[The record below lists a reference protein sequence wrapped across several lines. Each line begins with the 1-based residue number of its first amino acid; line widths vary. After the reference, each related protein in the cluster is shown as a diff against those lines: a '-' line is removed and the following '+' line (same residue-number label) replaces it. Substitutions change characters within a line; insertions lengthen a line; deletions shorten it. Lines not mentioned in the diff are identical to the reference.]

1 MRAALG
7 GRRPALC
14 GRGRDAGLGRG
25 SRAGRNGAE
34 IQGAAYGPHMKA
46 DINGARIHYRREGA
60 GFPILMFHA
69 GIADS
74 RMWQPQADEFAKEF
88 DVIRPDMRGFGDSEL
103 PPRRWSPVG
112 DVIALIDEL
121 GLKPAH
127 LIGCS
132 LGGGLAMGGDS
143 FGKKY
148 PEVFAEVRAADE
160 AKDFKALNE
169 AEARLFLDGP
179 RRSRG
184 HVGGELREL
193 FLDMNGRNVHI
204 DFESA
209 PADERD
215 PP

>member
-1 MRAALG
+1 M
-7 GRRPALC
+7 
-14 GRGRDAGLGRG
+14 
-25 SRAGRNGAE
+25 
-34 IQGAAYGPHMKA
+34 IV

-74 RMWQPQADEFAKEF
+74 RMWQPQADEFAKQF

-127 LIGCS
+127 VIGCS
-132 LGGGLAMGGDS
+132 LGGGLAVELALDHPARISKLVLVGPSVSGAN

-148 PEVFAEVRAADE
+148 PELRRDQGGGRREGPRGIERSGGTSLPGRAA
-160 AKDFKALNE
+160 AST
-169 AEARLFLDGP
+169 RSC
-179 RRSRG
+179 RRRAS
-184 HVGGELREL
+184 
-193 FLDMNGRNVHI
+193 
-204 DFESA
+204 
-209 PADERD
+209 
-215 PP
+215 

>member
-1 MRAALG
+1 M
-7 GRRPALC
+7 
-14 GRGRDAGLGRG
+14 
-25 SRAGRNGAE
+25 
-34 IQGAAYGPHMKA
+34 IV

-74 RMWQPQADEFAKEF
+74 RMWQPQADEFAKQF

-127 LIGCS
+127 VIGCS
-132 LGGGLAMGGDS
+132 LGGGLAIDLALDHPARVSKLVLVGPSVGGDS

-148 PEVFAEVRAADE
+148 PEVFAEVRAAAAANDLE
-160 AKDFKALNE
+160 ALNQ

-179 RRSRG
+179 GRARG
-184 HVGGELREL
+184 HVGTAL
-193 FLDMNGRNVHI
+193 I
-204 DFESA
+204 
-209 PADERD
+209 
-215 PP
+215 